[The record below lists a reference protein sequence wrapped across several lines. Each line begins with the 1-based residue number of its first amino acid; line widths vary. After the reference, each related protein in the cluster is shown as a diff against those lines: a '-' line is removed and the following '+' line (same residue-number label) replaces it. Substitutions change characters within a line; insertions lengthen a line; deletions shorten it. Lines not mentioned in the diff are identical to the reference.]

1 MLKKLLCALLVFV
14 MVFGLMACGNA
25 AGQTSNEDDTNNS
38 NSETET
44 EVETEAPVS
53 ADNTEA
59 DVKNPS
65 EISIA
70 LIVQQSDPWYDDMEL
85 GVKQFKED
93 TGVDAFVLTPESSD
107 PALQNALM
115 EELIAQKVD
124 VICVNPNDPMSL
136 TSSIQKARDAGIP
149 VITHESPDIAD
160 QVDLDLEAF
169 QDEVFGQL
177 LGESLAKAM
186 DGKGQYAGFV
196 ASLTMTT
203 HREWYKAATEYIA
216 ANYPEMELISE
227 EAFVEENDFQVAYDK
242 TLELLK
248 SYPDLKGV
256 FDCSIH
262 GAGICQALIDKG
274 QDGDIK
280 VVSLAQP
287 SMSAEYLKNGSMQFG
302 QGWRPYDTGYALMAA
317 GLILAQGGTIENG
330 TDLGIQGYNSLTLQG
345 HLAFGDATI
354 QFTADNIDDY
364 DF

>member
-1 MLKKLLCALLVFV
+1 MSKKIMRVFTT
-14 MVFGLMACGNA
+14 FTAAFCLTAGLGCLAGA
-25 AGQTSNEDDTNNS
+25 AEEKAPED
-38 NSETET
+38 
-44 EVETEAPVS
+44 
-53 ADNTEA
+53 
-59 DVKNPS
+59 
-65 EISIA
+65 IRIA

-107 PALQNALM
+107 PALQNALV
-115 EELIAQKVD
+115 EELTAQKVD

-169 QDEVFGQL
+169 QDEAFGQL
-177 LGESLAKAM
+177 YGESLAKAM
-186 DGKGQYAGFV
+186 DGKGQYCGFV
-196 ASLTMTT
+196 ASLTMTS
-203 HREWYKAATEYIA
+203 HMNWYKAAIEYISE
-216 ANYPEMELISE
+216 NYPEMELISE
-227 EAFVEENDFQVAYDK
+227 EPFVDENDFQVAYDK

-262 GAGICQALIDKG
+262 GAGISQALIDKEMSG
-274 QDGDIK
+274 EIK

-317 GLILAQGGTIENG
+317 GLKLAKGETIENG
-330 TDLGIQGYNSLTLQG
+330 TDLGITGYDNLTLQG
-345 HLAFGDATI
+345 HLAFGDASI
-354 QFTADNIDDY
+354 EFTAENIDDY
-364 DF
+364 DY